1 MDHST
6 HKNGQ
11 DNHNN
16 NGHEKHTDNRN
27 EKPTRLRKN
36 PRLVIGSLEY
46 FDLLMEQDENN

>member
-6 HKNGQ
+6 HKQGH

-16 NGHEKHTDNRN
+16 GHETNMDNRN
-27 EKPTRLRKN
+27 EKPTQLRKN

-46 FDLLMEQDENN
+46 FDLLMEQDEQ